1 MTVTLGPNRTETD
14 LTLQGVPTLG
24 TLQWNDMQVTDGR
37 FMGSTAANS
46 NNYDAVG
53 QFGGTNQSGVVGHA
67 TGSDFRSIFYGNK
80 G

>member
-1 MTVTLGPNRTETD
+1 MTVTLGAITEAD

-24 TLQWNDMQVTDGR
+24 TLQWDDMPVSDGR

-53 QFGGTNQSGVVGHA
+53 QFGGANQAGVVGHA
-67 TGSDFRSIFYGNK
+67 SGTDFRSVFYGNK
-80 G
+80 D